1 MVHCVWTRQR
11 QPRPSIHQSK
21 KLDFDQRWATQ
32 YENCL
37 GFWYKLSGKN
47 KRTFWYKTGYMCDYH
62 CSPNTLYNLSKITK
76 AILLDLI
83 TLAFVLEYVQWQPRI
98 QRLTQ
103 KCKPNS
109 RKRYLFETNLH
120 ITNSFNSLILTNE
133 KSYLEQLV
141 ASLINSKEKYTS

>member
-1 MVHCVWTRQR
+1 
-11 QPRPSIHQSK
+11 
-21 KLDFDQRWATQ
+21 
-32 YENCL
+32 
-37 GFWYKLSGKN
+37 
-47 KRTFWYKTGYMCDYH
+47 MCDYH

-98 QRLTQ
+98 QGLMQ

-109 RKRYLFETNLH
+109 RKRYLFETNFN

-133 KSYLEQLV
+133 KSYLKQLV
-141 ASLINSKEKYTS
+141 AYSINSKEKYTS